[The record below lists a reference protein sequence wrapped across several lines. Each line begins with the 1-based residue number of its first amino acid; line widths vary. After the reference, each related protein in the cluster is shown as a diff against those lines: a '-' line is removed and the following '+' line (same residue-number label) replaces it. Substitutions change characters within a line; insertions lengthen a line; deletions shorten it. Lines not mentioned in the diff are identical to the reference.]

1 MSGTE
6 IVAGAA
12 ERFVILKRLTPPD
25 AGARHACTVPPA
37 LHLAFSLTH
46 WHTEFDGVDRAAWLT
61 ACAGF
66 GIEVPAT

>member
-25 AGARHACTVPPA
+25 AGARHACTPPA